1 LTDITA
7 HPTSTPSE
15 RAAGRDRTATLDP
28 RDERRLRARLNDWS
42 RSRHGVGVEDFDDV
56 YQDAW
61 CKLLETERNGR
72 PTRNREAALRWALAN
87 SWLEELR
94 RRRRRPTIALDQA
107 PALVAP
113 EAAGPGHHAELLEAA
128 RCVFGAIHELN
139 RRQRQIMLL
148 ADVFG
153 LRPRDV
159 QERLRISERTYQRD
173 HAGALQAVGARL
185 GELLE
190 DDGSVAEPEAAAA

>member
-1 LTDITA
+1 M
-7 HPTSTPSE
+7 STRSE
-15 RAAGRDRTATLDP
+15 REVGDNQAATLDP

-42 RSRHGVGVEDFDDV
+42 RFLRGVGVEDFDDV

-61 CKLLETERNGR
+61 CKLLETERKGR

-94 RRRRRPTIALDQA
+94 RRRRRPTVALDQA

-113 EAAGPGHHAELLEAA
+113 EAADPGHHAELLEAA
-128 RCVFGAIHELN
+128 RCVFEAVHELS
-139 RRQRQIMLL
+139 RRQRQIVLL

-159 QERLRISERTYQRD
+159 QERLSISERTYQRD
-173 HAGALQAVGARL
+173 HAGALRAVGARL
-185 GELLE
+185 ELLE
-190 DDGSVAEPEAAAA
+190 DDGLVAEPEAATA